1 MPTNRPTRQTLPHKT
16 NNPVTYDQFE
26 NTLQDW
32 LDEGRLDE
40 ADHLLDAVR
49 PADRPRCA
57 ELLKTYRALFASL
70 PVALHSDQPFTPSRH
85 RPKSLPGPYVAAPRA
100 AWGMALA
107 LGLAVLVMLPDWRN
121 AARTVPADSVSR
133 ELVSFPPHGDSSLEV
148 ATRAG
153 ISERDQHFTRFAATS
168 FEPLARNMVTRTDGA
183 FKSLGQFVVTLNP
196 IDDHLTAYREAA
208 PLIGTLTR
216 GFMPGT
222 HSLGDAFS
230 VLQESALLPTCPVS
244 PAEADSSADSPLS
257 TRA

>member
-1 MPTNRPTRQTLPHKT
+1 M
-16 NNPVTYDQFE
+16 TYDQFE
-26 NTLQDW
+26 NTLQAW

-40 ADHLLDAVR
+40 ADLLLEAVC
-49 PADRPRCA
+49 PADRSRCA
-57 ELLKTYRALFASL
+57 ALLETYRALFANL
-70 PVALHSDQPFTPSRH
+70 PAALHSEQLPALSKRH
-85 RPKSLPGPYVAAPRA
+85 PLPDDHRSATAPLASWAA
-100 AWGMALA
+100 ALA
-107 LGLAVLVMLPDWRN
+107 LCLTVLLMLPGRHD
-121 AARTVPADSVSR
+121 APRTGPAGSVPR
-133 ELVSFPPHGDSSLEV
+133 EIVSFPPLGDRSLEV
-148 ATRAG
+148 AALAG

-196 IDDHLTAYREAA
+196 IDDHLTAYREVA

-230 VLQESALLPTCPVS
+230 VLQESALLPTGPVS